1 MATQRIKTTEKTI
14 LQQDDPIPEETRPTV
29 PQSVIVKLLAFTAAM
44 IVLPIGS
51 YFLTVNS
58 LFNGLRPCFLPLN
71 TRANRLGNASYA
83 GGLAAMLA
91 NVILISYV
99 VVAMQEDQE
108 GSANASKKET
118 KKNI

>member
-29 PQSVIVKLLAFTAAM
+29 PASVVVKLLAFTAAM

-58 LFNGLRPCFLPLN
+58 LFNG
-71 TRANRLGNASYA
+71 NASYA
-83 GGLAAMLA
+83 GGLAAMIA

-99 VVAMQEDQE
+99 VVAMAEDQE
-108 GSANASKKET
+108 GSASAPKKET

>member
-29 PQSVIVKLLAFTAAM
+29 PPSVIVKLLAFTAAM

-58 LFNGLRPCFLPLN
+58 LFNGLYAPFRLL
-71 TRANRLGNASYA
+71 TARANSTGNASYA
-83 GGLAAMLA
+83 GGLAAMIA

-99 VVAMQEDQE
+99 VVAMAEDQE
-108 GSANASKKET
+108 GSASAPKKET